1 MPIEQSEKARAF
13 RDLHDAP
20 GAFVIPNPWDAGSA
34 RILAALG
41 YQALATTSAGAAFSL
56 GRRDGG
62 IGRDATLANARAIV
76 EATDL
81 PVSADLENGFGD
93 SPAEAALTIRLAADT
108 GLVGGSIEDTTGRDD
123 EPIYPFDLAV
133 DRVAAAVEAARS
145 LPFPFTLTARAEGFL
160 HGRGDLDDIVRRLQA
175 FEKAGA
181 DVLYAPALPSL
192 DAIRTVCA
200 SVGKPVN
207 VLAARPGLPLSVA
220 DLEAAGVKRIS
231 LGSQF
236 ALAALGGFVRAAKEV
251 RERGTFDFAADAL
264 PFGEASGFMAPDVHG
279 HN

>member
-13 RDLHDAP
+13 RDLHDAL

-56 GRRDGG
+56 GRRDG
-62 IGRDATLANARAIV
+62 
-76 EATDL
+76 
-81 PVSADLENGFGD
+81 GFGD